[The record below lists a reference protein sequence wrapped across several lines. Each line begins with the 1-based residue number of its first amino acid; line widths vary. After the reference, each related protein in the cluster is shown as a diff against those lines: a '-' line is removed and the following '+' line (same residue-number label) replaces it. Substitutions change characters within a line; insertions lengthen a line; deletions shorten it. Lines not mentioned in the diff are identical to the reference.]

1 MREPMPKRRRKKQRK
16 VQSGCGSGCF
26 KFVIFIAV
34 MILLAVFLVNK
45 YNSSDISS
53 NIKKKQY
60 PIKYEHFVDKY
71 SEKYGLDRYLVLA
84 VIRTESRFDVYA
96 VSSADA
102 KGLMQLTDETGSH
115 VAKKIGLTKYTNDML
130 FDPETNIQLGCC
142 YLSEL
147 ISKYKNDVDTALAAY
162 NGGPGNVDKWLSNDE
177 YTDGTG
183 KLQTIPYA
191 ETRNYVKKVNEAMNM
206 YKSLY

>member
-16 VQSGCGSGCF
+16 AQSGCGSGCF

-71 SEKYGLDRYLVLA
+71 SEKYGLDR
-84 VIRTESRFDVYA
+84 
-96 VSSADA
+96 
-102 KGLMQLTDETGSH
+102 
-115 VAKKIGLTKYTNDML
+115 
-130 FDPETNIQLGCC
+130 
-142 YLSEL
+142 
-147 ISKYKNDVDTALAAY
+147 
-162 NGGPGNVDKWLSNDE
+162 
-177 YTDGTG
+177 
-183 KLQTIPYA
+183 
-191 ETRNYVKKVNEAMNM
+191 
-206 YKSLY
+206 